1 MEQLIDTLPLA
12 VKIFVKERHPE
23 NSEEAADDYWQ
34 ARKGL
39 NQEKGSGRPLQ
50 QTVIKCENCGKKG
63 HTTRDCWSAKPQQ
76 PPKNQGIPKPKTEK
90 QDLKDVK
97 CFNCQEK
104 GHYASNCPIKALFCK
119 ETRASYTGEMT
130 RQLEKTPLSTGVERE
145 GKVEGKAVSNI
156 FLDTG

>member
-63 HTTRDCWSAKPQQ
+63 AHHPRLLECKATATTKKPR
-76 PPKNQGIPKPKTEK
+76 NTETEDRKTR
-90 QDLKDVK
+90 
-97 CFNCQEK
+97 
-104 GHYASNCPIKALFCK
+104 P
-119 ETRASYTGEMT
+119 
-130 RQLEKTPLSTGVERE
+130 E
-145 GKVEGKAVSNI
+145 GCEV
-156 FLDTG
+156 L